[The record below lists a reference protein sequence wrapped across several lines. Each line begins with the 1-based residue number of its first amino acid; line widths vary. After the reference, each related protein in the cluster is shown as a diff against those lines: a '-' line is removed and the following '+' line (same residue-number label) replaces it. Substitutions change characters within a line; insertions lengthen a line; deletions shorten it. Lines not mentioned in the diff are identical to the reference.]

1 VRGQKALVLISDG
14 KDTASKFTFDQTM
27 EYARRTGV
35 PIYGIGIGIRP
46 SEADVRAKLDR
57 LCRETGGSV
66 HYIEQARDL
75 QRVYDDIQAE
85 LRSQY
90 ILGFYPAPD
99 IKPGGK
105 WREVTV
111 QASEGKVKTIKG
123 YFP

>member
-1 VRGQKALVLISDG
+1 
-14 KDTASKFTFDQTM
+14 
-27 EYARRTGV
+27 
-35 PIYGIGIGIRP
+35 
-46 SEADVRAKLDR
+46 
-57 LCRETGGSV
+57 
-66 HYIEQARDL
+66 
-75 QRVYDDIQAE
+75 VYDDIQAE

-90 ILGFYPAPD
+90 ILGFYPSPD